1 MLKQEKIRFLV
12 LRTLGNFFILL
23 TIFGFIATFGP
34 AVYFEVIFRI
44 SNFRGVEY
52 TVAAAEADKANFGS
66 ILDERRNIEQQH
78 VSDSSQ
84 GLFNSL
90 ISGEKDQILVPKDTN
105 FSILIPKIGASE
117 KVFENVDPSNE
128 KEYGEKL
135 LKGVA
140 HARGSAFPGYG
151 GNTYIFAHSADSFWN
166 VGRYNAVFYL
176 LKELQPGDD
185 IVIFFQNKRFNYTV
199 TETKIVDA
207 TDLSYLKPDLGT
219 GETLTLQTCWPPGTT
234 WKRMLVFAKP
244 DVQ

>member
-1 MLKQEKIRFLV
+1 MSRPEKIRFLV

-23 TIFGFIATFGP
+23 TLFGFFATFGP

-52 TVAAAEADKANFGS
+52 VVAAESNDANFGS
-66 ILDERRNIEQQH
+66 ILDQRRNAQQRQ

-84 GLFNSL
+84 GLLNSG
-90 ISGEKDQILVPKDTN
+90 ISGQKSQILSPKDTQ

-117 KVFENVDPSNE
+117 RVFENVDPSNE
-128 KEYGEKL
+128 KEYGKTL
-135 LKGVA
+135 LEGVA
-140 HARGSAFPGYG
+140 HAQGSAFPGYG

-185 IVIFFQNKRFNYTV
+185 VIVFFQNKRFNYEV

-207 TDLSYLKPDLGT
+207 TNLDYLKSDIGT

-244 DVQ
+244 KVQ

>member
-1 MLKQEKIRFLV
+1 MTSSERIRFLL

-23 TIFGFIATFGP
+23 TIFGFCATFGP
-34 AVYFEVIFRI
+34 AVYFEIIFRI
-44 SNFRGVEY
+44 SNVRGIEY
-52 TVAAAEADKANFGS
+52 AVAEQASTVSFED
-66 ILDERRNIEQQH
+66 ILAQRRNEQQQQ
-78 VSDSSQ
+78 VSGSSQ
-84 GLFNSL
+84 GLLSSVL
-90 ISGEKDQILVPKDTN
+90 SGQKSQVLSPKDTN
-105 FSILIPKIGASE
+105 FSIIIPKIGASE
-117 KVFENVDPSNE
+117 RVFENVDPSNE
-128 KEYGEKL
+128 KEYGDTL

-140 HARGSAFPGYG
+140 HARGSSFPGYG

-185 IVIFFQNKRFNYTV
+185 IVVFFQNKRHNYRV

-207 TDLSYLKPDLGT
+207 TDLSYLTADIGT

-244 DVQ
+244 I

>member
-1 MLKQEKIRFLV
+1 MTNRERIRFLI

-23 TIFGFIATFGP
+23 TIFGFCATFGP
-34 AVYFEVIFRI
+34 AVYFEIVFRL
-44 SNFRGVEY
+44 SNFRGIEY
-52 TVAAAEADKANFGS
+52 AVAEQPSSVSFED
-66 ILDERRNIEQQH
+66 ILAQRRDAQHQQ

-84 GLFNSL
+84 GLLSSVL
-90 ISGEKDQILVPKDTN
+90 SGEKSQVLTPKDTH
-105 FSILIPKIGASE
+105 FSLIIPKIGASE
-117 KVFENVDPSNE
+117 RVFENIDPSNE
-128 KEYGEKL
+128 KIYGETL

-140 HARGSAFPGYG
+140 HAQGSSFPGYG

-185 IVIFFQNKRFNYTV
+185 VVVFFQNKRFNYEV
-199 TETKIVDA
+199 SETKIVDS
-207 TDLSYLKPDLGT
+207 TDLSYLKSDIGT

-244 DVQ
+244 KVQ